1 MGTDERGKEIR
12 LLLFGQP
19 RKTVALLPAFSFR
32 ALHVP
37 TLLALVA
44 VAAGCGEHIIPVLR
58 PIPTERV
65 KPGEPNQA
73 LVVLPNGGVASVHLH
88 YVHIG
93 GRVWVS
99 NIAIVNHYPDRV
111 QLIPTK
117 TRVYVD
123 SGKPLQILA
132 YREIDGAKGPLDRQV
147 LSKAPEG
154 ATGKWLLA
162 RPRFVT
168 RDTIRGPTVVLFY
181 TVQGFDGFVKLPYE
195 AMWDLR
201 ERSHTE

>member
-1 MGTDERGKEIR
+1 MC
-12 LLLFGQP
+12 F
-19 RKTVALLPAFSFR
+19 PA
-32 ALHVP
+32 
-37 TLLALVA
+37 LLALTVA
-44 VAAGCGEHIIPVLR
+44 SFAGCGEHIIPVLR
-58 PIPTERV
+58 PIPTEQV
-65 KPGEPNQA
+65 KPGEPYQA
-73 LVVLPNGGVASVHLH
+73 LVVLPNRGVASVHLH
-88 YVHIG
+88 FIHIG
-93 GRVWVS
+93 GRIWVS

-132 YREIDGAKGPLDRQV
+132 YREIDASKGPLDRQV

-154 ATGKWLLA
+154 ATGKWLVA

-168 RDTIRGPTVVLFY
+168 KDTIRGPTIVLFY

-195 AMWDLR
+195 AIWDLQA
-201 ERSHTE
+201 RSGAE